1 MRSILRTLIRKDDC
15 AATLVCCPPAPPS
28 GSVRIYAEAPRQGG
42 EGRQGEREEI
52 SRPGWLAA
60 LPSPH
65 DGWEEEEDVDEAGR
79 MAERRGDALWLLFA
93 GDVVA
98 RCGDGIALNRTG
110 WPSFPH
116 PVRCCE
122 RVRRRSAGDGVD
134 GVYIRRSRREARNW
148 RR

>member
-1 MRSILRTLIRKDDC
+1 MSTR
-15 AATLVCCPPAPPS
+15 PPPLPS
-28 GSVRIYAEAPRQGG
+28 GVSAYMPRHPGMVERVGRVSGKGWPSLAGSVPCPYH
-42 EGRQGEREEI
+42 
-52 SRPGWLAA
+52 LK
-60 LPSPH
+60 
-65 DGWEEEEDVDEAGR
+65 EEDEDEEEAGR

-122 RVRRRSAGDGVD
+122 RVRRRAAGDGVD
-134 GVYIRRSRREARNW
+134 GVDIRRSRREARNW